1 MKNTI
6 RLERK
11 DKYKRTAF
19 SMACERNNLNIVEV
33 LADKVDIEYK
43 DKLGR
48 SGFYVACRDNYPKL
62 AKYLIEKNVNI
73 ETEDY

>member
-1 MKNTI
+1 MKYNI

-19 SMACERNNLNIVEV
+19 IMACEKNNLNIAKV

-48 SGFYVACRDNYPKL
+48 SGFFIACRDNCPKL
-62 AKYLIEKNVNI
+62 AKYLIKNNINI
-73 ETEDY
+73 ET